1 MSTTFSTRKRV
12 ALARDTGSNRLFAA
26 LFEETYESNVCPHHP
41 RWSAIFFGDIDAARE
56 FVVHISASVEGG
68 CLQEPGRNATPSSY
82 LKHWREAFA
91 QASTLE
97 ISHLV
102 FGFGTGFYQIDPDR
116 RADIERI
123 LWPRGLQLQRT
134 SNADIVTLDAREP
147 FALEVV
153 AQVLQQKWP
162 SVYPWRLF
170 EVGQCSAF
178 VSQDALPVPLALQG
192 DTSSVAVYQLPL
204 HHSIEPLHVL
214 VIGEEAS
221 CTGWA
226 YSTIAAFMRRYVAPM
241 ERRCPGVAEGLIR
254 RFRAE
259 LARCPL
265 LPTDQTLRLR
275 VSEGNWLMPSFEQIA
290 RSLGIAPPV
299 REVSTTM
306 AALQAAGSEH
316 LLASFEHVLE
326 FPDLSVRPAM
336 QQGLFHIA

>member
-41 RWSAIFFGDIDAARE
+41 KWSAVFFGDIDAARE
-56 FVVHISASVEGG
+56 FVVHISAAVEGG

-116 RADIERI
+116 RADIERL

-134 SNADIVTLDAREP
+134 SNADIFTLDAHAP
-147 FALEVV
+147 FALEAV
-153 AQVLQQKWP
+153 AYVLQQKWP

-170 EVGQCSAF
+170 EVGQCSAS
-178 VSQDALPVPLALQG
+178 VSTDALPVPLAQMG
-192 DTSSVAVYQLPL
+192 NTSSVAVFQLPV
-204 HHSIEPLHVL
+204 HQSFEPLHVL
-214 VIGEEAS
+214 VIGEQAC

-226 YSTIAAFMRRYVAPM
+226 YSTIAAFIRRYVAPM
-241 ERRCPGVAEGLIR
+241 ERRSPGVAEGLIR
-254 RFRAE
+254 HFRAE
-259 LARCPL
+259 LARCSL
-265 LPTDQTLRLR
+265 LPADQTLRLR
-275 VSEGNWLMPSFEQIA
+275 VSEDNWLMPSLEHIA
-290 RSLGIAPPV
+290 AALGITPPV
-299 REVSTTM
+299 REVTTTM
-306 AALQAAGSEH
+306 AALEAAGCGHMLS
-316 LLASFEHVLE
+316 SFEHVLE
-326 FPDLSVRPAM
+326 FPELSVRPAS
-336 QQGLFHIA
+336 QQNLFQVA